1 MQSHLNWLFFYVFRR
16 KGTEPQLKG
25 KTFRCRRQSIRERA
39 NDNQMKGVCL
49 MQFSFSEEQQL
60 LRRTVRTFVDEN
72 IQPHIAQWDREGQ
85 FDKDIYTQ
93 LAKLGLMGV
102 CIPTKYGGSGMD
114 YNALAIVCEELER
127 GDTAFRTAV
136 SVHTGLN
143 CLTLLQWGNEKQ
155 KEKYL
160 IPQAKG
166 EKMGAFGLTEPNAG
180 SDVVAIQTTAK
191 KEGDIY
197 RLNGQKT
204 WISLC
209 DDADHFIV
217 FAYTGDRSLKHQGI
231 SAFIVERT
239 WEGFSSKAMRGKL
252 GIRAGNTGELFF
264 DDVRVPAEN
273 LLGKEGEGFK
283 IAMSALDNGRFTVAA
298 GAVGLIQACIEASV
312 RYCHERQTFGKNI
325 GEHQLVQQMI
335 ANMEAGY
342 QMSRLLVYRA
352 GTLKNDGK
360 RNTRETS
367 LAKWQACDFANR
379 AADDAV
385 QIHGAYGYSD
395 EYPVERYLR
404 NSKAPV
410 IYEGTREIHTIMQAE
425 YVLGVR
431 QDRPLNRMLPPWKSE

>member
-1 MQSHLNWLFFYVFRR
+1 MNF
-16 KGTEPQLKG
+16 
-25 KTFRCRRQSIRERA
+25 
-39 NDNQMKGVCL
+39 D
-49 MQFSFSEEQQL
+49 FSEEQIL
-60 LRRTVRTFVDEN
+60 LRKTVRNFVDKE
-72 IQPHIAQWDREGQ
+72 IMPYIKEWDREGK
-85 FDKDIYTQ
+85 FNPDILKK
-93 LAKLGLMGV
+93 LADLGLMGV
-102 CIPTKYGGSGMD
+102 CIPEKYGGSGMD
-114 YNALAIVCEELER
+114 YNSLAIVCEELER

-143 CLTLLQWGNEKQ
+143 SLTILQWGTEDQKQ
-155 KEKYL
+155 KYL
-160 IPQAKG
+160 VPQAKG
-166 EKMGAFGLTEPNAG
+166 EKIGAFGLTEPGAG
-180 SDVVAIQTTAK
+180 SDVAAIQTTAVK
-191 KEGDIY
+191 DGDYYI
-197 RLNGQKT
+197 LNGQKT

-209 DDADHFIV
+209 DIADHFLV
-217 FAYTGDRSLKHQGI
+217 FAYTDKTKKHHGI

-239 WEGFSSKAMRGKL
+239 YEGFSSKAIKGKH

-264 DDVRVPAEN
+264 ENVRVPKEN
-273 LLGKEGEGFK
+273 LLGEEGEGFK

-298 GAVGLIQACIEASV
+298 GAVGQIMACLEASV
-312 RYCHERQTFGKNI
+312 KYCHERETFGKPI
-325 GEHQLVQQMI
+325 GRHQLVQQMI
-335 ANMEAGY
+335 AKMEAGL

-352 GTLKNDGK
+352 GELKNQGK

-425 YVLGVR
+425 YVLGYRV
-431 QDRPLNRMLPPWKSE
+431 DKPLNKMLPAWEGYKE